1 MNNEFVV
8 SQAAGLDAVLR
19 KREGDGVNCFWLRPS
34 NHETPILMIFVNKDL
49 ATLHYFPSDDHPGF
63 YSEGAMPGLDPDG
76 DTVFFM
82 NDLTEEEGFPNCKVV
97 PFSAALVAAK
107 EFLASRELPPSIRWF
122 EL

>member
-8 SQAAGLDAVLR
+8 SQAAGVDAVLR
-19 KREGDGVNCFWLRPS
+19 KREGDGVNCFWLWS
-34 NHETPILMIFVNKDL
+34 NNSETPILIIHVNKDL

-63 YSEGAMPGLDPDG
+63 YSEGAMPGLDPDK

-82 NDLTEEEGFPNCKVV
+82 NNSTEEELFPNYKVV
-97 PFSAALVAAK
+97 MFSAALVAAK
-107 EFLASRELPPSIRWF
+107 EFLASPELPPSIQWF